1 MKRKTRSQFAL
12 WTLIFMLLV
21 QVLAPGKAVIA
32 DGVDEGLVLTFSASS
47 TEVKAGE
54 EFSYII
60 NYSASSIVSDFT
72 DPKITFTLP
81 AGVTYTNKSDSSLT
95 TSTVTDSVQFPGR
108 KEVTF
113 SFKGGVLPAG
123 STGQLLVKGY
133 FENYVTPDGTTAT
146 ASCTFHATA
155 DGTPV
160 SLESNEVEVTA
171 SAEAKWVIEKKKIR
185 PLPEPYKDSDVEYE
199 IMLRENAA
207 STYGRLHSKNF
218 IVTDILPDG
227 AVFVSASL
235 GGAYDPVGNKVV
247 WNLGNDLKD
256 STRLT
261 VIVNYP
267 NSIVESEVT
276 NRAEATFTPI
286 GKSQTTISH
295 EVTHGFETS
304 PVDNG
309 SGISKSTNASNKEIS
324 PGQTVKFQI
333 GSFENRANVQLNSA
347 TIVDMTPTKTE
358 SGADIALELQSV
370 RTATFA
376 GILSYDVDYTLV
388 ENPAEADWTHWKSV
402 SAAAAETL
410 NASSLGA
417 VTVKGIRF
425 RFGNL
430 PINFIQSNNFET
442 TYKVPAGFT
451 VPDDRAETVNNVVNL
466 SYEFSGTTK
475 TATSHSSFDIVGKRP
490 LINLKKVSS
499 KTSLKPTESTTYTI
513 TATNVNYSS
522 DELVNPMIIDYLPAD
537 LEYTPGTS
545 KVTKPNGIT
554 SDPHFL
560 AEPQPDGTTKMTWW
574 WDDQNPGN
582 LQIDKTI
589 IIAFDAT
596 IKPGVQQKMLKNKVL
611 ITSPNYLND
620 TKFSN
625 NKKCP
630 GCHPDGSEYSIEQ
643 EVAVQVIDEVSLQAT
658 MWVKGELDTDWTKS
672 GKTTPGGSALYKL
685 EILNVGN
692 VTTKN
697 LVIVNKFP
705 RIGDSSVI
713 NDQPRQSE
721 WGPLLTGKVAAPD
734 YVKVLYSTKD
744 GITMDPR
751 SGTDTG
757 VWSEE
762 PPQDLTSVTAVKF
775 EFADDFVINP
785 LDKTTLQWSMVAPV
799 GAPTTGE
806 IAWNSFGYKMNK
818 SNGGFIL
825 PAEPN
830 RVGIEIQSSPK
841 AEIGNYVWIDQNE
854 DGIQDVAETG
864 VNGIKVELYDDSGN
878 KLSETLTGNDFTGKP
893 GYYLFPNLDAGNYSV
908 VFTPSPTFYEG
919 LTAAGKGADPEKDSN
934 ADPLTGK
941 TSMITLADGEKN
953 HSVDAG
959 VILKKGSIGDYVWID
974 SNENGIQDVGEKGLN
989 GVTVELYNESSQLL
1003 ATKTTSTNGGNAGY
1017 YLFDKLSPGKYKVK
1031 FTPSPAYG
1039 VTDKNQGGDPSK
1051 DSDVDPVSRYTDTIT
1066 LAQGEE
1072 NMTIDAGLIKLP
1084 LGSIGDFVWLDENRN
1099 GIQDPTEKGLN
1110 NIKVL
1115 LYDNQNK
1122 PIKQTV
1128 TADHN
1133 GKPGY
1138 YLFDDLEAGDY
1149 SLRFVLPYPV
1159 TKSKVGDPSK
1169 DSDVDAS
1176 GRTDLITL
1184 QPGDHIDTI
1193 DAGVYQEP
1201 WTELPKG
1208 SIGDRVWI
1216 DSNKNGVQDADET
1229 GRNGVT
1235 VELYNDK
1242 NERIGTTVTADLD
1255 GKPGYYQFDKLDA
1268 GKYQVRFLLPSDS
1281 FTFTEVHQ
1289 GGALD
1294 LDSDADPSTGY
1305 TGLISLGIGEKNM
1318 TVDAGL
1324 IEIKE
1329 PKALGKIG
1337 DFVWLDKNAN
1347 GIQDIGEE
1355 GLNGVTVEL
1364 YDAAGKLLAT
1374 AKTESAAF
1382 KAGHYL
1388 FTDLP
1393 EGEYRLRF
1401 ITPDGYVLTT
1411 SKVGGDAYLDSNPNA
1426 EGWTDLIKLGEEETN
1441 LSIDAG
1447 LVSKNPS
1454 VPGQPTDPNKPTQ
1467 PQKPS
1472 KPGDI
1477 KHPPGSPNQGGGSLP
1492 QTGEEPSM
1500 IPWIG
1505 LALCLMAG
1513 SLLLI
1518 RKYS

>member
-1 MKRKTRSQFAL
+1 M
-12 WTLIFMLLV
+12 
-21 QVLAPGKAVIA
+21 
-32 DGVDEGLVLTFSASS
+32 
-47 TEVKAGE
+47 
-54 EFSYII
+54 
-60 NYSASSIVSDFT
+60 
-72 DPKITFTLP
+72 
-81 AGVTYTNKSDSSLT
+81 
-95 TSTVTDSVQFPGR
+95 
-108 KEVTF
+108 
-113 SFKGGVLPAG
+113 
-123 STGQLLVKGY
+123 
-133 FENYVTPDGTTAT
+133 
-146 ASCTFHATA
+146 
-155 DGTPV
+155 
-160 SLESNEVEVTA
+160 
-171 SAEAKWVIEKKKIR
+171 IEKKKIR
-185 PLPEPYKDSDVEYE
+185 PLPEPFKGSDVEYE
-199 IMLRENAA
+199 IVLRENAP
-207 STYGRLHSKNF
+207 STYGRLDSKNF

-227 AVFVSASL
+227 ADFVSASL

-247 WNLGNDLKD
+247 WDLGDDRRD

-261 VIVNYP
+261 VIVHYP
-267 NSIVESEVT
+267 NAIVESEVT
-276 NRAEATFTPI
+276 NRAEASFTPI

-295 EVTHGFETS
+295 EVKHGFETD

-309 SGISKSTNASNKEIS
+309 SGISKSTNTNNKEIS
-324 PGQTVKFQI
+324 PGQNVKFQI

-358 SGADIALELQSV
+358 SGTDIALEFQSV

-376 GILSYDVDYTLV
+376 GIMSYDVDYTLV

-410 NASSLGA
+410 NAASLGA

-430 PINFIQSNNFET
+430 PINFIQSNNFEM
-442 TYKVPAGFT
+442 TYKVPASFT
-451 VPDDRAETVNNVVNL
+451 VPDDRAETVKNVVDL
-466 SYEFSGTTK
+466 SYDFNGSTK
-475 TATSHSSFDIVGKRP
+475 TRTSNSTFDIVGNRP
-490 LINLKKVSS
+490 LIKLEKSS
-499 KTSLKPTESTTYTI
+499 NKTSLKPTESMTYTLR
-513 TATNVNYSS
+513 ATNTADSS
-522 DELVNPMIIDYLPAD
+522 DKLVNPVIIDLLPAD
-537 LEYTPGTS
+537 LEYTPGSWTI
-545 KVTKPNGIT
+545 TKPASIT
-554 SDPHFL
+554 SNPQFS
-560 AEPQPDGTTKMTWW
+560 AVPQPDGTTKMTWS
-574 WDDQNPGN
+574 WDDANPAN
-582 LQIDKTI
+582 LNIGEVVTI
-589 IIAFDAT
+589 KFDAKV
-596 IKPGVQQKMLKNKVL
+596 KPGVQKKTLKNKLL

-630 GCHPDGSEYSIEQ
+630 GCHPTGAEYSIEQ
-643 EVAVQVIDEVSLQAT
+643 EVAVTIIEEVSLQAD
-658 MWVKGELDTDWTKS
+658 MWVKGELDTDWSHYPES
-672 GKTTPGGSALYKL
+672 GTTTPGGSALYKL
-685 EILNVGN
+685 DILNVGN
-692 VTTKN
+692 VPTKN
-697 LVIVNKFP
+697 LIIVNKFP
-705 RIGDSSVI
+705 RIGDTSVI
-713 NDQPRQSE
+713 NSQGRGSK
-721 WGPLLTGKVAAPD
+721 WGPLLTGKVIVPD
-734 YVKVLYSTKD
+734 YVTVYYSTKA
-744 GITMDPR
+744 GITMSPTT
-751 SGTDTG
+751 GVDTG
-757 VWSEE
+757 DWSLE

-775 EFADDFVINP
+775 DFDDDFVINP

-799 GAPTTGE
+799 GAPASTPVDE
-806 IAWNSFGYKMNK
+806 VIAWNSFGYKMNNT
-818 SNGGFIL
+818 SGGFIL
-825 PAEPN
+825 PAEPLK
-830 RVGIEIQSSPK
+830 VGIKIQSSPK
-841 AEIGNYVWIDQNE
+841 AEIGNYVWVDQNE
-854 DGIQDVAETG
+854 DGIQDIAETG
-864 VNGIKVELYDDSGN
+864 VNGIKVELYDDGGN
-878 KLSETLTGNDFTGKP
+878 KLSETLTGNDFTGNP

-908 VFTPSPTFYEG
+908 VFTPSPTLYEG

-941 TSMITLADGEKN
+941 TSVITLADGEKN

-959 VILKKGSIGDYVWID
+959 VILKKGALGNYVWID
-974 SNENGIQDVGEKGLN
+974 KNENGIQDAGEEGVN
-989 GVTVELYNESSQLL
+989 GVKVDLYNDSAQLL
-1003 ATKTTSTNGGNAGY
+1003 SSTTTSTNGGNAGY
-1017 YLFDKLSPGKYKVK
+1017 YLFDKLGPGKYKVR
-1031 FTPSPAYG
+1031 FTLPSPAYG
-1039 VTDKNQGGDPSK
+1039 FTDKNQGGNSGL
-1051 DSDVDPVSRYTDTIT
+1051 DSDADPISGYSDEIT

-1099 GIQDPTEKGLN
+1099 GIQDPAEKGLN

-1115 LYDNQNK
+1115 LYDKQNNL
-1122 PIKQTV
+1122 IDQRV

-1133 GKPGY
+1133 GTPGY

-1176 GRTDLITL
+1176 GRTGLITL
-1184 QPGDHIDTI
+1184 QPGEHNDTI

-1216 DSNKNGVQDADET
+1216 DSNKNGVQDADEM

-1242 NERIGTTVTADLD
+1242 NERIGTTVTADQD

-1411 SKVGGDAYLDSNPNA
+1411 SKVGGDAHLDSNPNA